1 MKITIENWMLLTIN
15 SNKELVTRGTD
26 VSKKFFNT
34 FKEAHTDMLYYSRCY
49 AKAKD
54 VETDKYSAYVDCG
67 EYFVQMQIIDCSKEI
82 EIIG

>member
-1 MKITIENWMLLTIN
+1 MNFTVNNWMILIIN
-15 SNKELVTRGTD
+15 SNKELITRGVD
-26 VSKKFFNT
+26 VSKKFF
-34 FKEAHTDMLYYSRCY
+34 KSYEEAYKDMVYTSRCY

-67 EYFVQMQIIDCSKEI
+67 EYFVQIQIIDCSKEI

>member
-15 SNKELVTRGTD
+15 NNKELVTRGTAL
-26 VSKKFFNT
+26 SKKFFRT
-34 FKEAHTDMLYYSRCY
+34 LKEAHTDMLYSSRCY
-49 AKAKD
+49 VKAKD